1 MWLRPAEL
9 ADAPAVLAVLL
20 ARDRADLGAP
30 DHGLQ
35 GLLDLWRSGEL
46 DLPLDTIVAEDAAG
60 IAGYAA
66 VSRHGAMAV
75 VAPDHQSRGIGERL
89 LEWTQHRERARQQTV
104 HRQWIAA
111 ENTAARALLRA
122 AGYARVRGYVRMAWS
137 PQQPLPAPAAPAGVA
152 IRPVDI
158 DGDAVALHALD
169 AVSFASVPDYV
180 PESLHEF
187 RIEHLRGEQL
197 DRAVSCVAARGGELV
212 GFLLALRWEDLGV
225 GFVDLLAV
233 HPGHRRRGIASA
245 LLGTAFAGL
254 AAAGLREAQLGVA
267 ADNPRA
273 MTLYERVGM
282 RPRFAFE
289 TWERPLNE
297 DPPR

>member
-30 DHGLQ
+30 DHQLQ
-35 GLLDLWRSGEL
+35 GVLDQWRGGEL
-46 DLPLDTIVAEDAAG
+46 DLVVDTIVAEDAAG

-66 VSRHGAMAV
+66 VSRRGAMAV
-75 VAPDHQSRGIGERL
+75 VAPDHEGRGIGRRL
-89 LEWTQHRERARQQTV
+89 LEWTQHRERTRQQTV

-111 ENTAARALLRA
+111 DNARGRALLRGD
-122 AGYARVRGYVRMAWS
+122 GYARARGYVRMGWS
-137 PQQPLPAPAAPAGVA
+137 LEQPLAAPAPPPGVV
-152 IRPVDI
+152 IRPVDV

-169 AVSFASVPDYV
+169 AVSFASVPDYI
-180 PESLHEF
+180 PESLDEF
-187 RIEHLRGEQL
+187 RVEHLRGDQL
-197 DRAVSCVAARGGELV
+197 DRGVSCVAARGDELV
-212 GFLLALRWEDLGV
+212 GFLLALRWADLGV

-245 LLGTAFAGL
+245 LLRTVFAGL

-289 TWERPLNE
+289 TWERPLNR
-297 DPPR
+297 DLTL

>member
-30 DHGLQ
+30 DHQLPGV
-35 GLLDLWRSGEL
+35 LDQWRGGEL
-46 DLPLDTIVAEDAAG
+46 DLLMDTIVAEDAAG

-66 VSRHGAMAV
+66 VSRRGAIAV
-75 VAPDHQSRGIGERL
+75 VAPDHEGRGIGERL
-89 LEWTQHRERARQQTV
+89 LEWTQHRERARHQTV

-111 ENTAARALLRA
+111 GNARARALLRA
-122 AGYARVRGYVRMAWS
+122 AGYARARGYVRMAWS
-137 PQQPLPAPAAPAGVA
+137 LEQPLAAPAPPAGVVV
-152 IRPVDI
+152 RRVDI

-180 PESLHEF
+180 PESLDEF
-187 RIEHLRGEQL
+187 RVEHLGRDQL
-197 DRAVSCVAARGGELV
+197 DRAVSCVAACDEELV
-212 GFLLALRWEDLGV
+212 GFLLALRWDELGV

-245 LLGTAFAGL
+245 LLRTAFAGL

-282 RPRFAFE
+282 RPRFVFE
-289 TWERPLNE
+289 TWERPLSE
-297 DPPR
+297 DLTR